1 MIFLVEV
8 NQMADKLNDS
18 EPKWKLYLVA
28 LAFTFS
34 IGFSFFG
41 IKKCVPYADTL
52 TILSYRYVAALVGVI
67 LWIGISKMLG
77 VYPKSEMKRPKARL
91 YQTAAFYILFM
102 IFQILSMFFASSI
115 EGAIVYAMVPIFAKI
130 IGRVVLG
137 EKSTRL
143 QMVFVVVTVASL
155 IVLIVLN
162 ATDISLN
169 FKGIVFMAIGTFFM
183 GCQNVSARYVR
194 GVFKPIEITA
204 AIAIGGSV
212 IFIGASLIK
221 AAVTD
226 SFDKLI
232 EPAGHADFLIWA
244 SFLGIFC
251 ILLSAQFM
259 AYMLAHMEIIQSTI
273 FNSASTLVSVIAGAL
288 ILGETLCWY
297 HYICGALILTGVV
310 GLTLAPVDSR
320 NAGKSLSDK
329 MGK

>member
-1 MIFLVEV
+1 
-8 NQMADKLNDS
+8 MADKLNDS

-288 ILGETLCWY
+288 ILGEPLCWY

>member
-1 MIFLVEV
+1 MIFIVEV

-41 IKKCVPYADTL
+41 LKKCVPYADTL

-288 ILGETLCWY
+288 ILGEPLCWY

>member
-1 MIFLVEV
+1 
-8 NQMADKLNDS
+8 MADKLNDS

-204 AIAIGGSV
+204 AIAIG
-212 IFIGASLIK
+212 
-221 AAVTD
+221 
-226 SFDKLI
+226 
-232 EPAGHADFLIWA
+232 
-244 SFLGIFC
+244 
-251 ILLSAQFM
+251 
-259 AYMLAHMEIIQSTI
+259 
-273 FNSASTLVSVIAGAL
+273 
-288 ILGETLCWY
+288 
-297 HYICGALILTGVV
+297 
-310 GLTLAPVDSR
+310 
-320 NAGKSLSDK
+320 
-329 MGK
+329 

>member
-288 ILGETLCWY
+288 ILGEPLCWY

>member
-288 ILGETLCWY
+288 ILGEPLCLY

>member
-1 MIFLVEV
+1 
-8 NQMADKLNDS
+8 MADKLNDS

-41 IKKCVPYADTL
+41 VKKCVPYADTL

-288 ILGETLCWY
+288 ILGEPLCWY